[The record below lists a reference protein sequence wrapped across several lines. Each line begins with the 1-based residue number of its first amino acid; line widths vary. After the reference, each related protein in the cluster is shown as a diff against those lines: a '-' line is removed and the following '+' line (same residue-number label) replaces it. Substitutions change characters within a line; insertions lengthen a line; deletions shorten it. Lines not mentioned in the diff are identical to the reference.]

1 MTANRWDEERLAELL
16 ALLRPAPEGWM
27 QAAQELPALRR
38 TVEELVARAES
49 DAAYRA
55 QLVADL
61 ETALEAEGVEPTPR
75 VLHELRRRLQG

>member
-1 MTANRWDEERLAELL
+1 
-16 ALLRPAPEGWM
+16 M

-55 QLVADL
+55 RLVADL
-61 ETALEAEGVEPTPR
+61 EKALEAEGVEPTPR